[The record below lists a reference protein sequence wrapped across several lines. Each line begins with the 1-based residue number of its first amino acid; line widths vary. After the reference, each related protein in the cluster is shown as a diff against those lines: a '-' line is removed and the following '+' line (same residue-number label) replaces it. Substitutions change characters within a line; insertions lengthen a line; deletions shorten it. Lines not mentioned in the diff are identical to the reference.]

1 MTIVAGGKQASLGE
15 AKRNKNNEFYTR
27 LEDIEREVQHYAG
40 HFEGKTVFLNCD
52 DPYESDFFKYFAM
65 SFNHL
70 GLKKLIAVSYAGS
83 PIVGTVLSLFDI
95 AGLDGAPLPK
105 EPYKVEITAV
115 PDLNGDGATD
125 LVDVEELLK
134 SDANTISMLSGDG
147 SFASAE
153 SVSLLEESDI
163 VVTNPPFSLFGEF
176 LDLLIRHEKQFL
188 ILGNM
193 NAVTYKEVWPL
204 VQDGRVW
211 LGVTRTGSG
220 QMWFRVPDD
229 APAKQGQRVDGGVR
243 YQTVGN
249 SAWFTN
255 LDHSRRHEEI
265 PLFRKHSDNPENYP
279 AYENYD
285 AVEVSRVVNLPV
297 DYEGVMGVPITF
309 LGRHNPDQFE
319 IVGTTESN
327 DPLNRFRT
335 RVYSSEECRAAYGDR
350 FGKPGVYDLNA
361 SAVVNGVKLYKR
373 ILIRRKK

>member
-27 LEDIEREVQHYAG
+27 LEDIEREAQHYAH
-40 HFEGKTVFLNCD
+40 HFRGKTVFLNCD

-83 PIVGTVLSLFDI
+83 PIVGTTLPLFEI
-95 AGLDGAPLPK
+95 AGLEGAPPPK

-115 PDLNGDGATD
+115 PDLNGDGAID
-125 LVDVEELLK
+125 LVDVEELLR
-134 SDANTISMLSGDG
+134 SDANTISMLDGDG

-153 SVSLLEESDI
+153 SIALLNDSDI
-163 VVTNPPFSLFGEF
+163 VVTNPPFSHFTEF

-204 VQDGRVW
+204 VQSGRVW

-229 APAKQGQRVDGGVR
+229 APERQGQRIENGVR

-265 PLFRKHSDNPENYP
+265 PLFRKYGDNPANYP
-279 AYENYD
+279 TYENYD
-285 AVEVSRVVNLPV
+285 AIEVHKVVDVPV
-297 DYEGVMGVPITF
+297 DYDGVMGVPITF

-327 DPLNRFRT
+327 DPDNAFRT
-335 RVYSSEECRAAYGDR
+335 RVYSSTECRDAYQRR
-350 FGKPGVYDLNA
+350 FGKSGVYDLNA
-361 SAVVNGVKLYKR
+361 AGVVDGVKVFKR
-373 ILIRRKK
+373 ILIRRKT